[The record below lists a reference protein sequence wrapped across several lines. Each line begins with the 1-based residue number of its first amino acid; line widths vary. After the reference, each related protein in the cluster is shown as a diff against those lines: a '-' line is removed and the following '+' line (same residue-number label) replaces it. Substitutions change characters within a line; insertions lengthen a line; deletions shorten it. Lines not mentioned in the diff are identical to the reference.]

1 MIFNSS
7 RIWVPI
13 LKKFKKISQKQGIEF
28 TINKLKLKA
37 SKSKTGTSVKKIDKE
52 LHAGTSKDAL
62 VTIVARNY
70 LGMGFSFAES
80 ARKHHSEVQ
89 IYIYVMDDISNES
102 QAEVE
107 ALGFRFLSPQMVSI
121 PPAAEMYRRY
131 DVTEA
136 CTAVKPFVLRHLFQ
150 LGFETVC
157 YMDPDL
163 WVLSPMTEL
172 FEALKTSEIVLTPH
186 TVTPIPEGSAFEEKW
201 LLQCGVFNLGFI
213 GIRHEVSERLCAWW
227 ADRLETHCYF
237 RPEQG
242 LFFDQKWIDLVPC
255 LFDRVGI
262 LKHRGYNVAW
272 WNLHERTP
280 NFDDGSWFVAETR
293 EPIRFFHFSSLP
305 GNSAE
310 PRLSGNI
317 SGDKMSRTYDVIEK
331 SSLKHLVGNYRQ
343 CLKKHGHAQR
353 KLLPYGL
360 ESYRARRPNKW
371 LSRAKRILR
380 PIFNFT
386 RRLV

>member
-1 MIFNSS
+1 MEK
-7 RIWVPI
+7 VE
-13 LKKFKKISQKQGIEF
+13 KKMHIG
-28 TINKLKLKA
+28 
-37 SKSKTGTSVKKIDKE
+37 GP
-52 LHAGTSKDAL
+52 KDAL
-62 VTIVARNY
+62 VTIVAKNY

-80 ARKHHSEVQ
+80 AKKHHPEVQ
-89 IYIYVMDDISNES
+89 VFIYVMDDTTNSY

-107 ALGFRFLSPQMVSI
+107 ASGYKFLSPQMVSI
-121 PPAAEMYRRY
+121 PPAAEMYQRY

-136 CTAVKPFVLRHLFQ
+136 CTAVKPFVLRHIFQ

-186 TVTPIPEGSAFEEKW
+186 IVTPIPEPSAFEEKW

-213 GIRHEVSERLCAWW
+213 GLRHEVSERLCAWW
-227 ADRLETHCYF
+227 ADRLETQCFF

-255 LFDRVGI
+255 LFDRIAI

-280 NFDDGSWFVAETR
+280 NYDNGSWIVAETK

-305 GNSAE
+305 GNCE
-310 PRLSGNI
+310 DPRLSGNI
-317 SGDKMSRTYDVIEK
+317 PGDKMSRTYDVIEQ
-331 SSLKHLVGNYRQ
+331 SYLKQLVGDYRH
-343 CLKKHGHAQR
+343 CLKKHGHAHR

-360 ESYRARRPNKW
+360 AAFRVKKPNNW
-371 LSRAKRILR
+371 LTRVKRLLK
-380 PIFNFT
+380 PIFILP
-386 RRLV
+386 RLALRKV